1 MIPVTVSA
9 TAESRIKGL
18 IIIRDCTRNLIE
30 LQADDYPEE
39 DIKAAQ
45 ELLNTKYDNFTD
57 KYGLINSRANKSA
70 FSDDSSFA
78 LVSALE
84 ILGDEGQL
92 ERKADIFFKRT
103 IMPHKPI
110 TQVDTAS
117 EALAVSIGE
126 KACIDMEYMQS
137 LTGKEENELFNDL
150 KGVIFLN
157 PLYEDNN
164 ENLSKYFT
172 ADEYLSGNVREKLS
186 IARNSAKVDSHFNI
200 NVEALEK
207 VQPEDLTA
215 SEISVRLGST
225 WLPVDI
231 VQQFIYEFLNTP
243 GYAKSSI
250 IVHYSKYTG
259 EWSIDGKSYDR
270 SNVKAY
276 NTELIARY
284 EIRHNIPEPDRI
296 TEWFGDYAMYTSKK
310 LDKEEMNNIFAT
322 KFVKLLLDEWFNG
335 FRGEKSIEKEFFEH
349 ISRLNSEYCKNTL
362 SDNLDDWE
370 RAIINELDDISEQ
383 VASGNIPI
391 LQERTKIYIDMD
403 GTIARFHDENLYLER
418 MFEKGFFRDLKPFEN
433 AVAAIEKLVNDS
445 TAEIYILSATLNS
458 CSLDEKNQW
467 LDKYLPNIDKDHR
480 IFTSLNVPKS
490 EAIGHQLTDKDIL
503 IDDYNKN
510 LLEWEKAGGTSVKAK
525 NNINHKGLHGELWKG
540 EIVDVVNGD
549 IYSDICKL
557 ANENYYYAYI
567 SQSDVE
573 QLKQSGICY
582 HLRMSGER
590 IIAKVN
596 IIDKPILDNIV
607 DNNRSVNC
615 ATGSTIK
622 I

>member
-1 MIPVTVSA
+1 M
-9 TAESRIKGL
+9 
-18 IIIRDCTRNLIE
+18 
-30 LQADDYPEE
+30 
-39 DIKAAQ
+39 
-45 ELLNTKYDNFTD
+45 
-57 KYGLINSRANKSA
+57 
-70 FSDDSSFA
+70 
-78 LVSALE
+78 
-84 ILGDEGQL
+84 
-92 ERKADIFFKRT
+92 
-103 IMPHKPI
+103 
-110 TQVDTAS
+110 
-117 EALAVSIGE
+117 
-126 KACIDMEYMQS
+126 
-137 LTGKEENELFNDL
+137 
-150 KGVIFLN
+150 
-157 PLYEDNN
+157 
-164 ENLSKYFT
+164 
-172 ADEYLSGNVREKLS
+172 
-186 IARNSAKVDSHFNI
+186 
-200 NVEALEK
+200 
-207 VQPEDLTA
+207 
-215 SEISVRLGST
+215 
-225 WLPVDI
+225 
-231 VQQFIYEFLNTP
+231 
-243 GYAKSSI
+243 YA
-250 IVHYSKYTG
+250 
-259 EWSIDGKSYDR
+259 
-270 SNVKAY
+270 
-276 NTELIARY
+276 
-284 EIRHNIPEPDRI
+284 
-296 TEWFGDYAMYTSKK
+296 SKK
-310 LDKEEMNNIFAT
+310 LGREEIDDIFVA
-322 KFVKLLLDEWFNG
+322 KFIPLLLNEWYIG

-349 ISRLNSEYCKNTL
+349 TSRLNSECFKNSL
-362 SDNLDDWE
+362 PNNLDDWE
-370 RAIINELDDISEQ
+370 KAIINELEGVSEQ
-383 VASGNIPI
+383 VASGNIPV

-433 AVAAIEKLVNDS
+433 AVVAIEKLVNDS